1 MIMIIIIIFIII
13 KRKRKNKSATTTAST
28 ARFFFSQTF
37 LTSQFTFLSA
47 KELAQPPAADI
58 HSILPLLNPT
68 IFCFKT
74 SIKSEAKITQ
84 KKEEKEK
91 EAKITNTIMKY
102 HIENFS
108 TKGKFHKTF
117 FFSFLSNLINTPT
130 RTQI

>member
-1 MIMIIIIIFIII
+1 MIIIIIIIIIFNII

-84 KKEEKEK
+84 KKRGGETN
-91 EAKITNTIMKY
+91 ITVT
-102 HIENFS
+102 
-108 TKGKFHKTF
+108 TKKASVTTTTTF
-117 FFSFLSNLINTPT
+117 KPSSL
-130 RTQI
+130 